1 MVVVAHVSTQKLN
14 VIANL
19 IADAIQFVKIL
30 IRLFLNIVFLL
41 FVNFNSIFY
50 LMHTLDAYA

>member
-14 VIANL
+14 V